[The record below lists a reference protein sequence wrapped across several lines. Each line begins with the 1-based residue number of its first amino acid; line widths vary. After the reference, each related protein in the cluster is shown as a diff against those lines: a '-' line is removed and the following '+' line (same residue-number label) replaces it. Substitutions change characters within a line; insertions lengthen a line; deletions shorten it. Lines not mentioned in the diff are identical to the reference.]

1 MTKESITLRPGQK
14 EILKYHAGKM
24 GVSAVPGSGKTWTL
38 SVLAAN
44 LIKSGAIDLNQ
55 EILVVTLVNA
65 AVDNFSNRIS
75 VQLQAENLLPGFG
88 YRVRTLHGLANDIVH
103 ERPDL
108 AGLDTNYQIIDD
120 VESTRI
126 KESIALD
133 WLHAHPDFFEPYLDL
148 EEYQKEKV
156 YNNPNN
162 LPRMMESLANVFIR
176 LAKDRQLTPQDLK
189 RLLEKVQLPLPWV
202 EMGTDIYGEYQN
214 ALSYRASVDFDDLV
228 RLAYRCLQLDASLV
242 ELLQGR
248 WPYILEDEAQDS
260 SLLQQKI
267 LSMLSSGT
275 GNWVRVGDPN
285 QAIYESFTTAS
296 PQYLLDFLK
305 GSNVMPRTLPESG
318 RSTKTIIELAN
329 ALIRWTQSE
338 HPNPDARRALT
349 PPLIKPTGPD
359 DPQPNPPDCPEC
371 IHFVEKGFSPDRE
384 IHFIVNQVESFLAEH
399 PDKTVSVLSPRNI
412 RGFKIVDELKNRKI
426 PTVDSLLR
434 SSSATRLSTGAIANI
449 LHYLGDPHSG
459 RKLSMAYKVWRRA
472 EREDEDKWPFYQKIA
487 KILRDCEKVEDYLWP
502 VSMDRWLESINEN
515 QNDPALYLEL
525 IDFREVVRAWQKSVF
540 LPIDQLV
547 LTIAQDLFLTHS
559 ELALAHKLSS
569 LLRQFGDAHPDWRLP
584 EFTEELANIAKNE
597 RKYLGFSPED
607 EAFNPDRYP
616 GQVVVATMHKAKGLE
631 WDCVFL
637 TSLNNYNFPSGDSFD
652 QYQSEKWFIR
662 DDLNLEAEVIA
673 QLETLL
679 ADQPLNWYQTGV
691 ASQEARQEL
700 IRERLRLFYVGITRA
715 RQWLTVTW
723 NTGRLSNK
731 NVAALPFLTL
741 LNTLE
746 ENA

>member
-1 MTKESITLRPGQK
+1 MSERATILRPGQK
-14 EILKYHAGKM
+14 EILKYQAGKM

-75 VQLQAENLLPGFG
+75 IQLQAQNLLPGFG

-126 KESIALD
+126 KQSIALD
-133 WLHAHPDFFEPYLDL
+133 WLHAHPDFFEPFLDFAD
-148 EEYQKEKV
+148 YQREKV
-156 YNNPNN
+156 YQNRNNMPA
-162 LPRMMESLANVFIR
+162 MVESLANVFIR
-176 LAKDRQLTPQDLK
+176 LAKDRQLTPQELKK
-189 RLLEKVQLPLPWV
+189 RLEQVQLPLPWV
-202 EMGTDIYGEYQN
+202 EMGTEIYAEYQN
-214 ALSYRASVDFDDLV
+214 ALTYRASVDFDDLV
-228 RLAYRCLQLDASLV
+228 RLAYRCLQLDPSLLK
-242 ELLQGR
+242 LLQNR

-267 LSMLSSGT
+267 LSLLASGT

-296 PQYLLDFLK
+296 PKYLLDFLRQTD
-305 GSNVMPRTLPESG
+305 VMQRTLPESG
-318 RSTKTIIELAN
+318 RSTQSIIDLAN

-338 HPNPDARRALT
+338 HPNPDARSALT
-349 PPLIKPTGPD
+349 PPLIKPTGPG

-371 IHFVEKGFSPDRE
+371 IRFVEKGFSPEQE
-384 IHFIVNQVESFLAEH
+384 IQFIVDNVEKFLVEH
-399 PDKTVSVLSPRNI
+399 PDKTVAVLSPRNQ
-412 RGFKIVDELKNRKI
+412 RGFKIVDELKKRKI
-426 PTVDSLLR
+426 PTVDSLLQ

-449 LHYLGDPHSG
+449 LHYLGDPNSG
-459 RKLSMAYKVWRRA
+459 QKLSLAYKVWRRA
-472 EREDEDKWPFYQKIA
+472 EREDEENWAFHQKVA
-487 KILRDCEKVEDYLWP
+487 KILRNCDKVEDYLWP
-502 VSMDRWLESINEN
+502 ISIDRWLETVHETHP
-515 QNDPALYLEL
+515 DPALHKEL
-525 IDFREVVRAWQKSVF
+525 FAFREVVRGWQKSVF

-547 LTIAQDLFLTHS
+547 LTIAQDLFLLHS
-559 ELALAHKLSS
+559 ELALVHKLSS
-569 LLRQFGDAHPDWRLP
+569 LLRQFSDAHPDWRIP

-597 RKYLGFSPED
+597 RKYLGFSQED
-607 EAFNPDRYP
+607 EAFDPDRYP
-616 GQVVVATMHKAKGLE
+616 GQVIVATMHKAKGLE

-637 TSLNNYNFPSGDSFD
+637 TSLNNYNFPSGDPFD
-652 QYQSEKWFIR
+652 QYQSEKWFVR

-673 QLETLL
+673 QLEILL
-679 ADQPLNWYQTGV
+679 DNNPFNWYQPGH
-691 ASQEARQEL
+691 ASLEARQEL

-715 RQWLTVTW
+715 RRWLTVTW
-723 NTGRLSNK
+723 NTGRMMNK

-741 LNTLE
+741 LNYLE
-746 ENA
+746 ENT